1 MQKELLQPLSGF
13 RDDDKPTKNRV
24 VSTVSKILRQFGY
37 RSLETPAIERQEILL
52 GKLGGE
58 GQKLLYLFEDN
69 GQRKVGLRYDL
80 TVSLARYVAA
90 NLNTL
95 VLPFKRFEVGLVWRA
110 ERAQKG
116 RLRQFT
122 QIDADI
128 LGVDNDKAEQ
138 ELLEV
143 LAAIDKA
150 LNLNLTYQL
159 NDRRAVQVL
168 LADIKIPQDIQ
179 AKTLQILD
187 KQDKIS
193 SEDINKGLLALGL
206 NENQLKEIRVVF
218 MSGKDSLS
226 ILEGRVDKEM
236 YQPLKDLLKKARA
249 VGIKAEINLGMVRG
263 LDYYTGIIIEAVA
276 DDYPSSLIGGGR
288 YDSLVEKLIGK
299 KVPAVGI
306 SYGVD
311 RIVDLLDSRGIKR
324 EEILFLACLPETEI
338 ELRHWASDLRK
349 AGRNVD
355 VYLDSSVELAKQLK
369 YAARKGYKEVY
380 LPFENDWKV
389 GSIIRRN
396 LDSGDQSLVER
407 KTV

>member
-193 SEDINKGLLALGL
+193 TEDINKGLLALGL

>member
-116 RLRQFT
+116 RRRQFT

-193 SEDINKGLLALGL
+193 SEDINEGLLALGL

-311 RIVDLLDSRGIKR
+311 RIVDLLDSRGIKK

-338 ELRHWASDLRK
+338 ELRHWANDLRK

>member
-1 MQKELLQPLSGF
+1 M
-13 RDDDKPTKNRV
+13 
-24 VSTVSKILRQFGY
+24 
-37 RSLETPAIERQEILL
+37 
-52 GKLGGE
+52 
-58 GQKLLYLFEDN
+58 
-69 GQRKVGLRYDL
+69 
-80 TVSLARYVAA
+80 
-90 NLNTL
+90 
-95 VLPFKRFEVGLVWRA
+95 
-110 ERAQKG
+110 
-116 RLRQFT
+116 
-122 QIDADI
+122 
-128 LGVDNDKAEQ
+128 GVDNDKAEQ

-226 ILEGRVDKEM
+226 ILERRVDKEM

-299 KVPAVGI
+299 RVPAVGI